1 MINISVSCFLFMYV
15 WESNEFTYKVFL
27 CNFYLKTLRHFFL
40 SHKLP
45 GEMAQLISA
54 LLQETQEV
62 IQVNLI
68 SVVAVFD
75 DNSLSWIEKKN
86 ALWSSW
92 IYYILYHI
100 LKIYCNQI
108 LYVLD
113 TKSL

>member
-1 MINISVSCFLFMYV
+1 
-15 WESNEFTYKVFL
+15 
-27 CNFYLKTLRHFFL
+27 
-40 SHKLP
+40 
-45 GEMAQLISA
+45 MAQMISA

-75 DNSLSWIEKKN
+75 DNSLSWIGKKKN
-86 ALWSSW
+86 ALWSFW
-92 IYYILYHI
+92 IYYILYHN

-113 TKSL
+113 TKNL

>member
-1 MINISVSCFLFMYV
+1 MINISMSCFLFMYV

-75 DNSLSWIEKKN
+75 DNSLS
-86 ALWSSW
+86 
-92 IYYILYHI
+92 
-100 LKIYCNQI
+100 
-108 LYVLD
+108 
-113 TKSL
+113 